1 MTQFDAAAKPINSAF
16 QPKAGAPVWFGLS
29 PSIWLVLGGGVV
41 LWAFL
46 AWERRRV
53 ERGEEPLVDPALF
66 RYPVLVG
73 GLTSFFFQYMLQA
86 GPRSIGLFWEM
97 YNATNRVNYGNP
109 TGNRRSSDFMVPTSA
124 HNPRTMQL
132 GLRYSF

>member
-1 MTQFDAAAKPINSAF
+1 MRSIEMCRIERQQDPIPCRPIRTSQVAAGGFINTE
-16 QPKAGAPVWFGLS
+16 PVVDGDRRMNTGRAIRNGIDGES
-29 PSIWLVLGGGVV
+29 LVL
-41 LWAFL
+41 LDL
-46 AWERRRV
+46 R
-53 ERGEEPLVDPALF
+53 
-66 RYPVLVG
+66 
-73 GLTSFFFQYMLQA
+73 FQYMLQA
-86 GPRSIGLFWEM
+86 GPCLIGLFWEM